1 MRRGARTPRRTAAI
15 FAGVILALAIL
26 GALLPDK
33 LDVAGF
39 GTPDSESTH
48 TVERLHESL
57 GYDPEPGMV
66 ILAEPEEGGSVTSA
80 SGRAALAD
88 VARQVRRDPDVGRVI
103 TPFEN
108 GGDDALLSEDGR
120 SALVLVHFR
129 AIGEKES
136 EEPIDRIRDAVESD
150 SLELKYGGFDVGFLD
165 DNRVVQEDLLRAQVI
180 VIPTLAIVLF
190 FVFRGFS
197 GALLTLAIGAVAEVG
212 TFAGLTLL
220 SQWIDVS
227 AYALNLASVLGL
239 GLAVDYGLF
248 VVTRYREEVA
258 AGRGEEE
265 AVRVTMAT
273 AGRAVFYSGL
283 TVAGACA
290 ALLLFPQ
297 NFIFSMGL
305 GGVLTSLLAATAA
318 VVVLPP
324 LLPRAGRVKKRPAT
338 KVSGGGWYRW
348 SAWVMRRAVP
358 VAIVSSIVILALGIP
373 AFDARWTFLD
383 RQALPHELE
392 SREVADAI
400 ASDFV
405 PNLDFPIVIAV
416 DRTVAG
422 DAVRLD
428 SFQRDV
434 ARLPNAGLVGDPIR
448 AGDGAAMIPL
458 LSRAP
463 PLSDESQQLVEDL
476 RELDAPITVGAR
488 IADFVD
494 LKQSIRDRAPAALTL
509 VIVASLIVLF
519 LLTGSVVLPVKALLM
534 NALTLAAV
542 FGLLVL
548 IFQDGLL
555 GIAGLLDFQGPAALE
570 TSMAVV
576 VVGVTLGLATDYSVL
591 LLSRIKEEHDAGH
604 PNEVAV
610 ATGLERSGKVITNAS
625 ILLALALMAGA
636 ASRVFLVKELVIGI
650 AIGVLID
657 ATIVR
662 ACLVPALMRILGN
675 VNWWAPPALRRWH
688 DAREARLA
696 RRRASATGSPVVRSD
711 PSRSGRTAR

>member
-1 MRRGARTPRRTAAI
+1 VRRGARTPRRTAAI

-33 LDVAGF
+33 LGVAGF
-39 GTPDSESTH
+39 STPDSESTR
-48 TVERLHESL
+48 TVERLHRSL
-57 GYDPEPGMV
+57 GFDPEPGMV
-66 ILAEPEEGGSVTSA
+66 ALVMARDGGSATSA
-80 SGRAALAD
+80 PARAALAD
-88 VARQVRRDPDVGRVI
+88 VARQIRRDPDVGRVV
-103 TPFEN
+103 TPYEN
-108 GGDDALLSEDGR
+108 GGDNALIADDGR
-120 SALVLVHFR
+120 SVLVLVHFR
-129 AIGEKES
+129 EIDEKKS
-136 EEPIDRIRDAVESD
+136 EAPIDRIRDDVESD
-150 SLELKYGGFDVGFLD
+150 SLDVTYGGFDVGFLD
-165 DNRVVQEDLLRAQVI
+165 DNRVVQEDLLRAQV
-180 VIPTLAIVLF
+180 VAIPTLAIVLF

-197 GALLTLAIGAVAEVG
+197 GALLTLVIGAVAEVG

-248 VVTRYREEVA
+248 VVTRYREEIA
-258 AGRGEEE
+258 AGRDEQE
-265 AVRVTMAT
+265 AVQVTMAT
-273 AGRAVFYSGL
+273 AGRAVLYSGL

-290 ALLLFPQ
+290 ALMLFPQ
-297 NFIFSMGL
+297 NFIFSMGV
-305 GGVLTSLLAATAA
+305 GGVLTSLLAAIGA

-324 LLPRAGRVKKRPAT
+324 LLPRAGRVKKATPAD
-338 KVSGGGWYRW
+338 VSGGAWFRW

-358 VAIVSSIVILALGIP
+358 VALVSAIVILAAGIP
-373 AFDARWTFLD
+373 AFDAKWTFLD

-392 SREVADAI
+392 SRHVADAI
-400 ASDFV
+400 AADFE
-405 PNLDFPIVIAV
+405 PNLDFPIVIAA
-416 DRTVAG
+416 DPSLAA
-422 DAVRLD
+422 DAARLE

-434 ARLPNAGLVGDPIR
+434 ARLPTVGLVGDPIR
-448 AGDGAAMIPL
+448 ARDGTAMIPL

-463 PLSDESQQLVEDL
+463 PLSDESQRLVEDL
-476 RELDAPITVGAR
+476 RAVDAPVSAGGR

-494 LKQSIRDRAPAALTL
+494 LKDSIRERAPYALAL

-519 LLTGSVVLPVKALLM
+519 LLTGSAVLPVKALLM
-534 NALTLAAV
+534 NALTMAGV

-555 GIAGLLDFQGPAALE
+555 GIADLLDFQGPAALE

-591 LLSRIKEEHDAGH
+591 LLSRIKEEHDAGQ
-604 PNEVAV
+604 PNEIAV
-610 ATGLERSGKVITNAS
+610 ATGLERSGRVITNAS
-625 ILLALALMAGA
+625 LLLAMALMAGA

-662 ACLVPALMRILGN
+662 ACLVPALMRILGD
-675 VNWWAPPALRRWH
+675 VNWWAPRPLRRLH
-688 DAREARLA
+688 AALDARLA
-696 RRRASATGSPVVRSD
+696 RRAEPLLPTGSPEVRPD
-711 PSRSGRTAR
+711 PSRSG